1 MNVFLNVFFISKNQG
16 LIGYILGRLE
26 NVIDRNGGRN
36 QTIAGQFDN
45 FMTAKPQA
53 TLRSIAA
60 ATGYAKSTVSD
71 ALRQNPRIPE
81 ATRKAIQKAATEMGY
96 QTDARISMLMAHLRT
111 RHKAGE
117 VNIAWLQYSVDTKPR
132 SKQPWFSG
140 IWEGASRRA
149 KELGFNLDE
158 IILQE
163 KNHTP
168 DRVRR
173 ILLSRGIEGVI
184 LAPPWYQE
192 AYGAFNWSGLATVV
206 CGSEAQ
212 LAPNHFVG
220 PNYRENVALLF
231 ENLLRLGYQR
241 PGLWMSEYIDMETR
255 HAVAGTFLVL
265 EQYLPARNRI
275 PWHPKNEII
284 QAWLKRHRPDVIIC
298 QQNEMLEMLEKA
310 GCRVP
315 QDIGVAHLNVCR
327 DVAGW
332 AGIDHNHE
340 VIGQLVLESISSQL
354 NHNERDLPKN
364 PNETLVTGKWV
375 DGRTLAP
382 QKNRI

>member
-1 MNVFLNVFFISKNQG
+1 MA
-16 LIGYILGRLE
+16 
-26 NVIDRNGGRN
+26 
-36 QTIAGQFDN
+36 T
-45 FMTAKPQA
+45 KPQA

-71 ALRQNPRIPE
+71 ALRQSPRIPE
-81 ATRKAIQKAATEMGY
+81 ATRKAIQKAASEMGY
-96 QTDARISMLMAHLRT
+96 KTDARISMLMAHLRQ

-117 VNIAWLQYSVDTKPR
+117 VNVAWLQYSVDTKPR
-132 SKQPWFSG
+132 SQMPWFCG
-140 IWEGASRRA
+140 IWEGASQRA

-184 LAPPWYQE
+184 LAPPWYKE
-192 AYGAFNWSGLATVV
+192 AYGDFNWSGLATVV

-212 LAPNHFVG
+212 LAPNHFIG

-241 PGLWMSEYIDMETR
+241 PGLWLSEHNDLETR
-255 HAVAGTFLVL
+255 HAVAGTYLLL
-265 EQYLPARNRI
+265 EQYLPVRNRI
-275 PWHPKNEII
+275 PWQPKDIKHLSF
-284 QAWLKRHRPDVIIC
+284 QTWLKRHRPDVIIC
-298 QQNEMLEMLEKA
+298 QHNEMLEMLKKS

-315 QDIGVAHLNVCR
+315 HHIGVAHLNVCK

-332 AGIDHNHE
+332 AGIDQNHK
-340 VIGQLVLESISSQL
+340 VIGQLALESISSQL

-375 DGRTLAP
+375 DGWTLAP
-382 QKNRI
+382 QKK